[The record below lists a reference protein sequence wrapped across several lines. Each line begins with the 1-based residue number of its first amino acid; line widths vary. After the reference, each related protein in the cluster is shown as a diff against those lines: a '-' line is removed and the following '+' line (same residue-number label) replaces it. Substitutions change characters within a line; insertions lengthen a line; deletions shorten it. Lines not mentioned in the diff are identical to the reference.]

1 MSSIAYARR
10 PRSRRSKLP
19 ALACLAAV
27 AAAGWTIMNRPHGE
41 PLGTPPAQ
49 EAQAQAQAQDL
60 VQAPA
65 LALRL
70 RSDLAWMFA
79 PAPLLG
85 AKAAPGFVRDLPVL
99 ALNTSAPASLRPS
112 LVAEVAPARLPTPA
126 AVTPVRRAASAEAA
140 LVPLPVRRPAD
151 LAAPVQAQAPIAT
164 PTAAQAP
171 VRIATRRALPRT
183 RDVFRAA
190 IAEEPSFLERLFGG
204 NSGSSGQSATQA
216 LAYANPDAVAA
227 PRGRLVPSPSIG
239 TAEGTAVYDISAST
253 VTLPSGEVLEAHSGY
268 GNLMDDPRYV
278 HVRMRGATPP
288 GTYDM
293 REREAPFHGV
303 RAIRLTPVGG
313 SGAIHGRDGI
323 LAHTYMLRA
332 QPGASNGCVV
342 FRDYDRFLRAYLRG
356 EVRRLIVVAGNRSP
370 RIDLA
375 DRGR

>member
-10 PRSRRSKLP
+10 PRHRRSKLP

-27 AAAGWTIMNRPHGE
+27 AAAGWTVLNRSEGE
-41 PLGTPPAQ
+41 TRLTVPAQ
-49 EAQAQAQAQDL
+49 EEAQTQAQAQAPTP
-60 VQAPA
+60 AP
-65 LALRL
+65 ALRL
-70 RSDLAWMFA
+70 RPDLAWVFA
-79 PAPLLG
+79 PAPILG
-85 AKAAPGFVRDLPVL
+85 AEAAAGFVRDLPVL

-112 LVAEVAPARLPTPA
+112 LVAEAAPARVPTPA
-126 AVTPVRRAASAEAA
+126 AVTPVRRVASADPA

-151 LAAPVQAQAPIAT
+151 LPGPVQAQAPVQAV
-164 PTAAQAP
+164 PQAP
-171 VRIATRRALPRT
+171 VRIAARRALPRT

-204 NSGSSGQSATQA
+204 GNATSSGQGAPQA
-216 LAYANPDAVAA
+216 LAYANPDAVA
-227 PRGRLVPSPSIG
+227 PSRGRLIPGPSAS
-239 TAEGTAVYDISAST
+239 TSEGTAVYDISAST

-356 EVRRLIVVAGNRSP
+356 EVRRLVVVAGNRSP

>member
-10 PRSRRSKLP
+10 RNPRRSKLP

-27 AAAGWTIMNRPHGE
+27 AAAGWTVLNRPHGT
-41 PLGTPPAQ
+41 PLLATPSLE
-49 EAQAQAQAQDL
+49 EAQAE
-60 VQAPA
+60 APA
-65 LALRL
+65 PVLRL
-70 RSDLAWMFA
+70 RPEFAWMLA
-79 PAPLLG
+79 RAPLLG
-85 AKAAPGFVRDLPVL
+85 ANAATGFVRDLPVL
-99 ALNTSAPASLRPS
+99 ALNTSVPATLRPT
-112 LVAEVAPARLPTPA
+112 LVAEAAPVPAPVPAPLPTPA
-126 AVTPVRRAASAEAA
+126 AATPVRRVASAEPT
-140 LVPLPVRRPAD
+140 LVPLPVRRPTA
-151 LAAPVQAQAPIAT
+151 LPAPAQAQAP
-164 PTAAQAP
+164 AAVQAP
-171 VRIATRRALPRT
+171 VRIAARRAMPRT

-204 NSGSSGQSATQA
+204 NSDSASQGAPQA
-216 LAYANPDAVAA
+216 LAYANPDAVA
-227 PRGRLVPSPSIG
+227 PSRNRLVPGPSAS
-239 TAEGTAVYDISAST
+239 TSEGTAVYDISAST

-293 REREAPFHGV
+293 REREALFHGV

-313 SGAIHGRDGI
+313 SAAIHGRDGI

-356 EVRRLIVVAGNRSP
+356 EVRRLVVVAGNRSP
-370 RIDLA
+370 RIDVA

>member
-10 PRSRRSKLP
+10 PRHRRSKLP

-27 AAAGWTIMNRPHGE
+27 AAAGWTVLNRSHGE
-41 PLGTPPAQ
+41 ILLGAPAQ
-49 EAQAQAQAQDL
+49 EEAQAE
-60 VQAPA
+60 APA
-65 LALRL
+65 PAFKLRPE
-70 RSDLAWMFA
+70 LAWIFA
-79 PAPLLG
+79 PAPVLG
-85 AKAAPGFVRDLPVL
+85 ANAAAGFVRDLPVL
-99 ALNTSAPASLRPS
+99 ALNTSVPASLRPS
-112 LVAEVAPARLPTPA
+112 LVAEAAPARAPTPA
-126 AVTPVRRAASAEAA
+126 AVTPVRRVASAEPT
-140 LVPLPVRRPAD
+140 LVPLPVRRPTD
-151 LAAPVQAQAPIAT
+151 LPAPAQAQAAP
-164 PTAAQAP
+164 QAP
-171 VRIATRRALPRT
+171 VRIAARRAMPRT

-204 NSGSSGQSATQA
+204 GNSDSSGQGQTQA
-216 LAYANPDAVAA
+216 LAYANPDAVAT
-227 PRGRLVPSPSIG
+227 PRGRLVPGPSTG
-239 TAEGTAVYDISAST
+239 TSEGTAVYDISAST

-288 GTYDM
+288 GTYDL
-293 REREAPFHGV
+293 REREALFHGV

-313 SGAIHGRDGI
+313 SAAIHGRDGI

-342 FRDYDRFLRAYLRG
+342 FRDYDRFLRAYLHG